1 VTAGLTEENADYAAF
16 LGELGLEEEATTVL
30 FSLVTAIPAFLKI
43 SFKCLK

>member
-16 LGELGLEEEATTVL
+16 LGKLGLEEATTVL